1 MRLRPAQPSFHKYF
15 ASCKLI
21 RLPDAFNFYI
31 ISHYA
36 NFVKYFFQKICKAG
50 FPRLK
55 SALVLILLIILVL
68 LVLLVLLIILI
79 LLIVLILVRHSFVP
93 PMNKLEILT
102 RHFRRNDIVLGILS
116 IIQFPFFSRS
126 AFSSIICLQRQTL
139 GTRLLVKPLKSR

>member
-1 MRLRPAQPSFHKYF
+1 MSFWT
-15 ASCKLI
+15 
-21 RLPDAFNFYI
+21 PDALNFYI
-31 ISHYA
+31 IPHTA
-36 NFVKYFFQKICKAG
+36 FFVKYFFEKICKAG
-50 FPRLK
+50 FPRLQ
-55 SALVLILLIILVL
+55 SALVLVLLVVLLIL
-68 LVLLVLLIILI
+68 LVLLVILILLI